1 LAIATFSACSPAG
14 GFLLYIDPY
23 ESEVLA
29 GQGIDA
35 AAIRQALPKNRNV
48 RVEVSPLLTEQDDA
62 LRHFGEVIERAEP
75 DWVYLSS
82 AHPFDPE
89 TVISRYPDIRF
100 FREGTTRE
108 DSRGTPA
115 VNQIVLVYDR
125 EQANYEAGRAI
136 AVLLKDAD
144 FLERIG
150 VAGPGE
156 LTPRAGIISAV
167 SIATVQREN
176 AAFIEGFSEI
186 ADPQRIEVRE
196 IGNLTDRVKAR
207 RLLDGMQEDAVA
219 VVLLRTYALSGFCL
233 DYLAKETGVAVV
245 EGPIPEQAYGDTV
258 LLTLV
263 DDFIGALKQMA
274 QTMDP
279 AAGAVSRI
287 NAPVLLRWSESY
299 KPVVS
304 RILEQAN
311 LQGMDQQGMDKR

>member
-1 LAIATFSACSPAG
+1 
-14 GFLLYIDPY
+14 
-23 ESEVLA
+23 
-29 GQGIDA
+29 
-35 AAIRQALPKNRNV
+35 
-48 RVEVSPLLTEQDDA
+48 
-62 LRHFGEVIERAEP
+62 
-75 DWVYLSS
+75 
-82 AHPFDPE
+82 
-89 TVISRYPDIRF
+89 
-100 FREGTTRE
+100 
-108 DSRGTPA
+108 
-115 VNQIVLVYDR
+115 
-125 EQANYEAGRAI
+125 
-136 AVLLKDAD
+136 
-144 FLERIG
+144 
-150 VAGPGE
+150 
-156 LTPRAGIISAV
+156 V